1 METMQYFSDFL
12 EQAMN
17 PTLPLEN
24 RTAAKLVVDRVGE
37 IIGRVR
43 EEGDRALFE
52 LARQIDGVEL
62 ATLRVSEQ
70 EIAEAAS
77 AVPEEVRQAIGKAIG
92 NIRRFHEAQRPAP
105 VDIETTEGVRCCQR
119 AVPIRRVGLYIPGG
133 NAPLFSTV
141 LMLAVPAS
149 VAGCSEVVLCSPPN
163 KQGGIAPVILYAA
176 SQCGVRE
183 IYKCGGAQ
191 AIAALAYGTETIAR
205 CDKIFGPGNRYV
217 TQAKQAVGGSVCAID
232 MPAGPSEVM
241 VIADDESNPQFV
253 AADLLSQAEHGND
266 SQSILLCLS
275 ADFAHRV
282 DAATEEQYARLSRR
296 QTISNSL
303 NGSRI
308 IVLEDLAQ
316 AVDFANGYAP
326 EHLIIQTRRPWEI
339 AERITAAGSVFVG
352 DYSTESAG
360 DYASG
365 TNHTLPTSGWARSM
379 SGVNLDSFMHKITF
393 QELSREGLEAL
404 APTITAMAEAEGLDA
419 HAEAVRIR
427 LKQQKS

>member
-1 METMQYFSDFL
+1 MIRIYENPPRHQWSELQQRNSSDDDRIS
-12 EQAMN
+12 E
-17 PTLPLEN
+17 
-24 RTAAKLVVDRVGE
+24 RVGE

-70 EIAEAAS
+70 EISEAAS

-217 TQAKQAVGGSVCAID
+217 TQAKQAVGGRVCAID

-275 ADFAHRV
+275 ADFARRV
-282 DAATEEQYARLSRR
+282 DTATEEQYARLARR
-296 QTISNSL
+296 QAISNSL

-427 LKQQKS
+427 LKQQKP

>member
-1 METMQYFSDFL
+1 MIRIYENPPRHQWSELQQRNSSDDDRIS
-12 EQAMN
+12 E
-17 PTLPLEN
+17 
-24 RTAAKLVVDRVGE
+24 RVGE

-275 ADFAHRV
+275 ADFARRV
-282 DAATEEQYARLSRR
+282 DTATEEQYARLSRR

-427 LKQQKS
+427 LKQQKP

>member
-1 METMQYFSDFL
+1 MIRIYENPPRHQWSELQQRNSSDDDRIS
-12 EQAMN
+12 E
-17 PTLPLEN
+17 
-24 RTAAKLVVDRVGE
+24 RVGE

-77 AVPEEVRQAIGKAIG
+77 AVPDEVRQAIGKAIG

-217 TQAKQAVGGSVCAID
+217 TQAKQAVGGHVCAID

-275 ADFAHRV
+275 ADFARRV
-282 DAATEEQYARLSRR
+282 DTATEEQYARLSRR

>member
-1 METMQYFSDFL
+1 MIRIYENPPRRQWSELQQRNSSDDDRIS
-12 EQAMN
+12 E
-17 PTLPLEN
+17 
-24 RTAAKLVVDRVGE
+24 RVGE

-77 AVPEEVRQAIGKAIG
+77 AVPDEVRQAIGKAIG

-217 TQAKQAVGGSVCAID
+217 TQAKQAVGGHVCAID

-275 ADFAHRV
+275 ADFARRV
-282 DAATEEQYARLSRR
+282 DTATEEQYARLSRR

-339 AERITAAGSVFVG
+339 ADRITAAGSVFVG

-404 APTITAMAEAEGLDA
+404 APTITAMAAAEGLDA

-427 LKQQKS
+427 LKQQKP

>member
-1 METMQYFSDFL
+1 MIRIYENPPRRQWSELQQRNSSDDDRIS
-12 EQAMN
+12 E
-17 PTLPLEN
+17 
-24 RTAAKLVVDRVGE
+24 RVGE

-275 ADFAHRV
+275 ADFARRV
-282 DAATEEQYARLSRR
+282 DTATEEQYARLSRC

>member
-1 METMQYFSDFL
+1 MIRIYENPPRRQWSELQQRNSSDDDRIS
-12 EQAMN
+12 E
-17 PTLPLEN
+17 
-24 RTAAKLVVDRVGE
+24 RVGE
-37 IIGRVR
+37 IIDRVR

-77 AVPEEVRQAIGKAIG
+77 AVPDEVRQAIGKAIG

-217 TQAKQAVGGSVCAID
+217 TQAKQAVGGHVCAID

-275 ADFAHRV
+275 ADFARRV
-282 DAATEEQYARLSRR
+282 DTATEEQYARLSRR

-427 LKQQKS
+427 LKQQKP

>member
-1 METMQYFSDFL
+1 MIRIYENPPRHQWSELQKRTSSDDDRIS
-12 EQAMN
+12 E
-17 PTLPLEN
+17 
-24 RTAAKLVVDRVGE
+24 RVGE

-105 VDIETTEGVRCCQR
+105 VDIETTEGVRCCQQ

-217 TQAKQAVGGSVCAID
+217 TQAKQAVGGRVCAID

-419 HAEAVRIR
+419 HAEAARIR
-427 LKQQKS
+427 LKQQKP

>member
-1 METMQYFSDFL
+1 MIRIYENPPRHQWSELQQRNSSDDDRIS
-12 EQAMN
+12 E
-17 PTLPLEN
+17 
-24 RTAAKLVVDRVGE
+24 RVGE

-149 VAGCSEVVLCSPPN
+149 VAGCSEVALCSPPN

-217 TQAKQAVGGSVCAID
+217 TQAKQAVGGRVCAID

-275 ADFAHRV
+275 ADFARRV
-282 DAATEEQYARLSRR
+282 DTATEEQYARLSRR

-427 LKQQKS
+427 LKQQKP

>member
-1 METMQYFSDFL
+1 MIRIYENPPRHQWSELQQRNSSDDDRIS
-12 EQAMN
+12 E
-17 PTLPLEN
+17 
-24 RTAAKLVVDRVGE
+24 RVGE

-149 VAGCSEVVLCSPPN
+149 VAGCSEVALCSPPN

-217 TQAKQAVGGSVCAID
+217 TQAKQAVGGHVCAID

-275 ADFAHRV
+275 ADFARRV
-282 DAATEEQYARLSRR
+282 DTATEEQYARLSRR

>member
-1 METMQYFSDFL
+1 MIRIYENPPRRQWSELQQRNSSDDDRIS
-12 EQAMN
+12 E
-17 PTLPLEN
+17 
-24 RTAAKLVVDRVGE
+24 RVGE

-70 EIAEAAS
+70 EISEAAS
-77 AVPEEVRQAIGKAIG
+77 AVPDEVRQAIGKAIG

-149 VAGCSEVVLCSPPN
+149 VAGCSEVALCSPPN

-275 ADFAHRV
+275 ADFARRV
-282 DAATEEQYARLSRR
+282 DTATEEQYARLSRR

>member
-1 METMQYFSDFL
+1 MIRIYENPPRRQWSELQQRNSSDDDRIS
-12 EQAMN
+12 E
-17 PTLPLEN
+17 
-24 RTAAKLVVDRVGE
+24 RVGE

-275 ADFAHRV
+275 ADFARRV
-282 DAATEEQYARLSRR
+282 DTATEEQYARLSRR

-339 AERITAAGSVFVG
+339 AERITAAGNVFVG

>member
-1 METMQYFSDFL
+1 MIRIYENPPRRQWSELQQRNSSDDDRIS
-12 EQAMN
+12 E
-17 PTLPLEN
+17 
-24 RTAAKLVVDRVGE
+24 RVGE

-77 AVPEEVRQAIGKAIG
+77 AVPDEVRQAIGKAIG

-149 VAGCSEVVLCSPPN
+149 VAGCSEVALCSPPN

-275 ADFAHRV
+275 ADFARRV

>member
-1 METMQYFSDFL
+1 MIRIYENPPRRQWSELQQRNSSDDDRIS
-12 EQAMN
+12 E
-17 PTLPLEN
+17 
-24 RTAAKLVVDRVGE
+24 RVGE

-275 ADFAHRV
+275 ADFARRV
-282 DAATEEQYARLSRR
+282 DTATEEQYARLSRR

-427 LKQQKS
+427 LKQQKP

>member
-1 METMQYFSDFL
+1 MIRIYENPPRRQWSELQQRNSSDDDRIS
-12 EQAMN
+12 E
-17 PTLPLEN
+17 
-24 RTAAKLVVDRVGE
+24 RVGE

-217 TQAKQAVGGSVCAID
+217 TQAKQAVGGHVCAID

-275 ADFAHRV
+275 ADFARRV
-282 DAATEEQYARLSRR
+282 DTATEEQYARLARR
-296 QTISNSL
+296 QAISNSL

>member
-1 METMQYFSDFL
+1 MIRIYENPPRRQWSELQQRNSSDDDRIS
-12 EQAMN
+12 E
-17 PTLPLEN
+17 
-24 RTAAKLVVDRVGE
+24 RVGE

-217 TQAKQAVGGSVCAID
+217 TQAKQAVGGHVCAID

-275 ADFAHRV
+275 ADFARRV
-282 DAATEEQYARLSRR
+282 DTATEEQYARLSRR

>member
-1 METMQYFSDFL
+1 MIRIYENPPRHQWSELQQRNSSDDDRIS
-12 EQAMN
+12 E
-17 PTLPLEN
+17 
-24 RTAAKLVVDRVGE
+24 RVGE

-62 ATLRVSEQ
+62 
-70 EIAEAAS
+70 
-77 AVPEEVRQAIGKAIG
+77 PEEVRQAIGKAIG

-275 ADFAHRV
+275 ADFARRV
-282 DAATEEQYARLSRR
+282 DTATEEQYARLSRC

>member
-1 METMQYFSDFL
+1 MIRIYENPPRRQWSELQQRNSSDDDRIS
-12 EQAMN
+12 E
-17 PTLPLEN
+17 
-24 RTAAKLVVDRVGE
+24 RVGE

-77 AVPEEVRQAIGKAIG
+77 AIPDEVRQAIGKAIG

-217 TQAKQAVGGSVCAID
+217 TQAKQAVGGHVCAID

-275 ADFAHRV
+275 ADFARRV
-282 DAATEEQYARLSRR
+282 DTATEEQYARLSRR

-365 TNHTLPTSGWARSM
+365 TNHPLPTSGWSRSM

-393 QELSREGLEAL
+393 QELSREGLEGL

-427 LKQQKS
+427 LKQQK

>member
-1 METMQYFSDFL
+1 MIRIYENPPRHQWSELQQRNSSDDDRIS
-12 EQAMN
+12 E
-17 PTLPLEN
+17 
-24 RTAAKLVVDRVGE
+24 RVGE

-217 TQAKQAVGGSVCAID
+217 TQAKQAVGGHVCAID

-275 ADFAHRV
+275 ADFARRV

>member
-1 METMQYFSDFL
+1 MIRIYENPPRRQWSELQQRNSSDDDRIS
-12 EQAMN
+12 E
-17 PTLPLEN
+17 
-24 RTAAKLVVDRVGE
+24 RVGE

-77 AVPEEVRQAIGKAIG
+77 AVPDEVRQAIGKAIG

-217 TQAKQAVGGSVCAID
+217 TQAKQAVGGRVCAID

-275 ADFAHRV
+275 ADFARRV
-282 DAATEEQYARLSRR
+282 DTATEEQYARLSRR

-427 LKQQKS
+427 LKQQKP

>member
-1 METMQYFSDFL
+1 MIRIYENPPRRQWSELQQRNSSDDDRIS
-12 EQAMN
+12 E
-17 PTLPLEN
+17 
-24 RTAAKLVVDRVGE
+24 RVGE

-77 AVPEEVRQAIGKAIG
+77 AVPDEVRQAIGKAIG

-275 ADFAHRV
+275 ADFARRV

>member
-1 METMQYFSDFL
+1 MIRIYENPPRRQWSELQQRNSSDDDRIS
-12 EQAMN
+12 E
-17 PTLPLEN
+17 
-24 RTAAKLVVDRVGE
+24 RVGE
-37 IIGRVR
+37 IIGHVR

-77 AVPEEVRQAIGKAIG
+77 AIPDEVRQAIGKAIG

-217 TQAKQAVGGSVCAID
+217 TQAKQAVGGHVCAID

-275 ADFAHRV
+275 ADFARRV

>member
-1 METMQYFSDFL
+1 MIRIYENPPRRQWSELQQRNSSDDDRIS
-12 EQAMN
+12 E
-17 PTLPLEN
+17 
-24 RTAAKLVVDRVGE
+24 RVGE

-275 ADFAHRV
+275 ADFARRV
-282 DAATEEQYARLSRR
+282 DTATEEQYARLSRR

-393 QELSREGLEAL
+393 QELSREGLKAL

>member
-1 METMQYFSDFL
+1 MIRIYE
-12 EQAMN
+12 N
-17 PTLPLEN
+17 PPRQQWPELQQRNNSGDDRISE
-24 RTAAKLVVDRVGE
+24 RVGE

-70 EIAEAAS
+70 EISEAAS
-77 AVPEEVRQAIGKAIG
+77 AVPEEVRQAIGKAID

-275 ADFAHRV
+275 ADFARRV
-282 DAATEEQYARLSRR
+282 DTATEEQYARLSRR

-339 AERITAAGSVFVG
+339 ADRITAAGSVFVG

-404 APTITAMAEAEGLDA
+404 APTITAMAAAEGLDA

-427 LKQQKS
+427 LKQQKP

>member
-1 METMQYFSDFL
+1 MIRIYENPPRRQWSELQQRNSSDDDRIS
-12 EQAMN
+12 E
-17 PTLPLEN
+17 
-24 RTAAKLVVDRVGE
+24 RVGE

-217 TQAKQAVGGSVCAID
+217 TQAKQAVGGRVCAID

-275 ADFAHRV
+275 ADFARRV

>member
-1 METMQYFSDFL
+1 MIRIYENPPRRQWSELQQRNSSDDDRIS
-12 EQAMN
+12 E
-17 PTLPLEN
+17 
-24 RTAAKLVVDRVGE
+24 RVGE

-77 AVPEEVRQAIGKAIG
+77 AVPDEVRQAIGKAIG

-217 TQAKQAVGGSVCAID
+217 TQAKQAVGGHVCAID

-275 ADFAHRV
+275 ADFARRV
-282 DAATEEQYARLSRR
+282 DTATEEQYARLSRR

>member
-1 METMQYFSDFL
+1 MIRIYENPPRHQWSELQQRNSSDDDRIS
-12 EQAMN
+12 E
-17 PTLPLEN
+17 
-24 RTAAKLVVDRVGE
+24 RVGE

-77 AVPEEVRQAIGKAIG
+77 AVPDEVRQAIGKAIG

-149 VAGCSEVVLCSPPN
+149 VAGCSEVALCSPPN

-275 ADFAHRV
+275 ADFARRV
-282 DAATEEQYARLSRR
+282 DTATEEQYARLSRR

>member
-1 METMQYFSDFL
+1 MIRIYENPPRHQWSELQQRNSSDDDRIS
-12 EQAMN
+12 E
-17 PTLPLEN
+17 
-24 RTAAKLVVDRVGE
+24 RVGE

-70 EIAEAAS
+70 EISEAAS

-275 ADFAHRV
+275 ADFARRV
-282 DAATEEQYARLSRR
+282 DTATEEQYARLSRR

-393 QELSREGLEAL
+393 QELSREGLKAL

-427 LKQQKS
+427 LKQQKP

>member
-1 METMQYFSDFL
+1 MIRIYENPPRRQWSELQQRNSSDDDRIS
-12 EQAMN
+12 E
-17 PTLPLEN
+17 
-24 RTAAKLVVDRVGE
+24 RVGE

-77 AVPEEVRQAIGKAIG
+77 AVPDEVRQAIGKAIG

-105 VDIETTEGVRCCQR
+105 VDIETSEGVRCCQR

-191 AIAALAYGTETIAR
+191 AIAAMAYGTETIAR

-217 TQAKQAVGGSVCAID
+217 TQAKQAVGGHVCAID

-275 ADFAHRV
+275 ADFARRV
-282 DAATEEQYARLSRR
+282 DTATEEQYARLSRR

-316 AVDFANGYAP
+316 VVDFANGYAP

-379 SGVNLDSFMHKITF
+379 SGVNLDCFMHKITF

>member
-1 METMQYFSDFL
+1 MIRIYENPPRRQWSELQQRNSSDDDRIS
-12 EQAMN
+12 E
-17 PTLPLEN
+17 
-24 RTAAKLVVDRVGE
+24 RVGE

-70 EIAEAAS
+70 EISEAAS

-217 TQAKQAVGGSVCAID
+217 TQAKQAVGGRVCAID

-275 ADFAHRV
+275 ADFARRV
-282 DAATEEQYARLSRR
+282 DTATEEQYARLSRR

>member
-1 METMQYFSDFL
+1 MIRIYENPPRHQWSELQQRNSSDDDRIS
-12 EQAMN
+12 E
-17 PTLPLEN
+17 
-24 RTAAKLVVDRVGE
+24 RVGE

-275 ADFAHRV
+275 ADFARRV
-282 DAATEEQYARLSRR
+282 DTATEEQYARLSRC

>member
-1 METMQYFSDFL
+1 MIRIYENPPRRQWSELQQRNSSDDDRIS
-12 EQAMN
+12 E
-17 PTLPLEN
+17 
-24 RTAAKLVVDRVGE
+24 RVGE

-77 AVPEEVRQAIGKAIG
+77 AVPDEVRQAIGKAIG

-105 VDIETTEGVRCCQR
+105 VDIETSEGVRCCQR

-191 AIAALAYGTETIAR
+191 AIAAMAYGTETIAR

-217 TQAKQAVGGSVCAID
+217 TQAKQAVGGHVCAID

-275 ADFAHRV
+275 ADFARRV
-282 DAATEEQYARLSRR
+282 DTATEEQYARLSRR

-379 SGVNLDSFMHKITF
+379 SGVNLDSFMHKIIF
-393 QELSREGLEAL
+393 QELSREGLKAL

-427 LKQQKS
+427 LKQQKP

>member
-1 METMQYFSDFL
+1 MIRIYENPPRRQWSELQQRNSSDDDRIS
-12 EQAMN
+12 E
-17 PTLPLEN
+17 
-24 RTAAKLVVDRVGE
+24 RVGE

-217 TQAKQAVGGSVCAID
+217 TQAKQAVGGHVCAID

-275 ADFAHRV
+275 ADFARRV
-282 DAATEEQYARLSRR
+282 DTATEEQYARLSRR

-393 QELSREGLEAL
+393 QELSREGLKAL

-427 LKQQKS
+427 LKQQKP

>member
-1 METMQYFSDFL
+1 MIRIYENPPRRQWSELQQRNSSDDDRIS
-12 EQAMN
+12 E
-17 PTLPLEN
+17 
-24 RTAAKLVVDRVGE
+24 RVGE

-70 EIAEAAS
+70 EISEATS

-217 TQAKQAVGGSVCAID
+217 TQAKQAVGGHVCAID

-275 ADFAHRV
+275 ADFARRV
-282 DAATEEQYARLSRR
+282 DTATEEQYARLSRR

-427 LKQQKS
+427 LKQQKP

>member
-1 METMQYFSDFL
+1 MIRIYENPPRHQWSELQQRNSSDDDRIS
-12 EQAMN
+12 E
-17 PTLPLEN
+17 
-24 RTAAKLVVDRVGE
+24 RVGE

-217 TQAKQAVGGSVCAID
+217 TQAKQAVGGRVCAID

-419 HAEAVRIR
+419 HAEAARIR
-427 LKQQKS
+427 LKQQKP

>member
-1 METMQYFSDFL
+1 MIRIYENPPRRQWSELQQRNSSDDDRIS
-12 EQAMN
+12 E
-17 PTLPLEN
+17 
-24 RTAAKLVVDRVGE
+24 RVGE

-70 EIAEAAS
+70 EISEAAS

-393 QELSREGLEAL
+393 QELSREGLKAL

>member
-1 METMQYFSDFL
+1 MIRIYENPPRRQWSELQQRNSSDDDRIS
-12 EQAMN
+12 E
-17 PTLPLEN
+17 
-24 RTAAKLVVDRVGE
+24 RVGE

-77 AVPEEVRQAIGKAIG
+77 AIPDEVRQAIGKAIG

-217 TQAKQAVGGSVCAID
+217 TQAKQAVGGHVCAID

-275 ADFAHRV
+275 ADFARRV
-282 DAATEEQYARLSRR
+282 DTATEEQYARLSRR

>member
-1 METMQYFSDFL
+1 MIRIYENPPRRQWSELQQRNSSDDDRIS
-12 EQAMN
+12 E
-17 PTLPLEN
+17 
-24 RTAAKLVVDRVGE
+24 RVGE

-43 EEGDRALFE
+43 DEGDRALFE

-77 AVPEEVRQAIGKAIG
+77 AVPEDVRQAIGKAIG

-275 ADFAHRV
+275 ADFARRV
-282 DAATEEQYARLSRR
+282 DTATEEQYARLSRR

>member
-1 METMQYFSDFL
+1 MIRIYENPPRRQWSELQQRNSSDDDRIS
-12 EQAMN
+12 E
-17 PTLPLEN
+17 
-24 RTAAKLVVDRVGE
+24 RVGE

-217 TQAKQAVGGSVCAID
+217 TQAKQAVGGSVRAID

-275 ADFAHRV
+275 ADFARRV
-282 DAATEEQYARLSRR
+282 DTATEEQYARLSRR

>member
-1 METMQYFSDFL
+1 MIRIYENPPRRQWSELQQRNSSDDDRIS
-12 EQAMN
+12 E
-17 PTLPLEN
+17 
-24 RTAAKLVVDRVGE
+24 RVGE

-176 SQCGVRE
+176 SQCGVCE

-275 ADFAHRV
+275 ADFARRV